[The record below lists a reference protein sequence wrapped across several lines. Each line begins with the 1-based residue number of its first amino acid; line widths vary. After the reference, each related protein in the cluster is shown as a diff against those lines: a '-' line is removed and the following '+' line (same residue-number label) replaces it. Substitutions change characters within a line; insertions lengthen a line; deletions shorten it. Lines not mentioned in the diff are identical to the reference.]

1 VRRERPRGETTTSRS
16 TLSRNP
22 RFSELSPEVGEL
34 DREALQ
40 RALED
45 DPDDALTLL
54 VAMTTATDER
64 LRTQVRA
71 LAPKLV
77 LDRVR
82 AGAVRRRGVG
92 KPRAVP
98 AHLGGELDLDASL
111 DAVAAARGEGR
122 HPGLDELVAR
132 DWGRP
137 ELALCLVVDRSG
149 SMSGERLATAAVT
162 AAACLL
168 RAPRDHAVVAF
179 ARSAEVVAPLG
190 GVRAP
195 EDVVTDVLKLRGHGM
210 TSVSAALL
218 EAAAQLDASR
228 AARKV
233 TILLSDCRSTD
244 DVDATPAAR
253 ALTATGS
260 LVVLAPRDDTDA
272 AGQLAR
278 DSGARVGEVTS
289 IDAVPDLVERLLE
302 GPS

>member
-1 VRRERPRGETTTSRS
+1 MS
-16 TLSRNP
+16 
-22 RFSELSPEVGEL
+22 
-34 DREALQ
+34 
-40 RALED
+40 
-45 DPDDALTLL
+45 
-54 VAMTTATDER
+54 TATDEQ
-64 LRTQVRA
+64 LRAKVRA
-71 LAPKLV
+71 LAPRLV

-82 AGAVRRRGVG
+82 AGAVRRRGIG
-92 KPRAVP
+92 RPRAVP
-98 AHLGGELDLDASL
+98 ADRGGELDLDASL
-111 DAVAAARGEGR
+111 EQVAAARGEGR
-122 HPGLDELVAR
+122 HPGLDELTAR

-179 ARSAEVVAPLG
+179 ARYADVVAPLG

-210 TSVSAALL
+210 TSVSAALE
-218 EAAAQLDASR
+218 EAGTQLARST

-253 ALTATGS
+253 ALTAYGE
-260 LVVLAPRDDTDA
+260 LLVLAPREDSDA
-272 AGQLAR
+272 ARQLAR
-278 DSGARVGEVTS
+278 DSGARVGEVTG
-289 IDAVPDLVERLLE
+289 IDAVPELVERLLE
-302 GPS
+302 RSS